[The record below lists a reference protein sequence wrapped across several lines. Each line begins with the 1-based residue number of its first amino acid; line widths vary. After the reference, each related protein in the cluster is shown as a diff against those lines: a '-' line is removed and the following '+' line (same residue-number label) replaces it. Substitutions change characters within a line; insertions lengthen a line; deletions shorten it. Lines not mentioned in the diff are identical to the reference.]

1 LKTILTL
8 AAMRIRI
15 TLRNKAFLF
24 FSLVMPMAFFFLY
37 CSVLAKGEVPKV
49 QYLLGPVIAMSVM
62 GTFWGLSAQIVTWR
76 EQGILRR
83 FRLAPIPASSMIGS
97 SILANLLLILPT
109 VILELGLARFAYHLK
124 DFGNLGGIIFMS
136 LIGIGAFASLG
147 LIVASV
153 TNTMQETQVI
163 NQLLWFALIF
173 LSGATVPLP
182 VLPHTAQR
190 VSLFL
195 PATYLVN
202 ALQQAMVHHAS
213 LFSLRANIGSL
224 VAWAALAFTISSLLF
239 RWEPEAKLPRNAK
252 LWAAST
258 ILPFLLLGVWEN
270 YNGKLLKDAAA
281 MLEERPAEKAPP
293 ANPAPG
299 ETNPQ

>member
-1 LKTILTL
+1 MKTILTL

-37 CSVLAKGEVPKV
+37 GSVLAKGETAKV
-49 QYLLGPVIAMSVM
+49 RYLLGPVIAMSVM

-97 SILANLLLILPT
+97 SVLANMLLILPT
-109 VILELGLARFAYHLK
+109 VILELALAGFVYHLK
-124 DFGNLGGIIFMS
+124 DFGNLGGIIVMS
-136 LIGIGAFASLG
+136 LIGIAAFASLG

-153 TNTMQETQVI
+153 TNTMQETQII
-163 NQLLWFALIF
+163 NQVLWLALLF

-182 VLPHTAQR
+182 VLPHAAQR
-190 VSLFL
+190 VALFI

-202 ALQQAMVHHAS
+202 ALQQAMMHHAS
-213 LFSLRANIGSL
+213 LLSLRANIGSL
-224 VAWAALAFTISSLLF
+224 VAWAILAFTISSLLF

-258 ILPFLLLGVWEN
+258 LVPFLLLGVWEN

-281 MLEERPAEKAPP
+281 MLEERPVEKAP
-293 ANPAPG
+293 AGTA
-299 ETNPQ
+299 TNP

>member
-1 LKTILTL
+1 MKTILTL

-37 CSVLAKGEVPKV
+37 CGVLAKGEIPKIR
-49 QYLLGPVIAMSVM
+49 YLLGPVIAMSVM

-83 FRLAPIPASSMIGS
+83 FQLAPIPASSMIGS
-97 SILANLLLILPT
+97 SILANMLLILPT
-109 VILELGLARFAYHLK
+109 VVLELALARFVYHLK

-182 VLPHTAQR
+182 VLPHAAQR
-190 VSLFL
+190 VALFL

-202 ALQQAMVHHAS
+202 ALQQTMVHHAS
-213 LFSLRANIGSL
+213 LISLRANIGSL
-224 VAWAALAFTISSLLF
+224 LAWAVLAFTISSLLF

-281 MLEERPAEKAPP
+281 MLEERPVEKAPAGASP
-293 ANPAPG
+293 AQ
-299 ETNPQ
+299 TNP

>member
-37 CSVLAKGEVPKV
+37 CGVLAKGEIPKIR
-49 QYLLGPVIAMSVM
+49 YLLGPVIAMSVM
-62 GTFWGLSAQIVTWR
+62 GTFWGLSAQIVMWR

-97 SILANLLLILPT
+97 SVLANMLLILPT
-109 VILELGLARFAYHLK
+109 VVLELALARFVYHLK

-173 LSGATVPLP
+173 LSGATVPIP
-182 VLPHTAQR
+182 VLPKAAQH
-190 VSLFL
+190 VALFL

-224 VAWAALAFTISSLLF
+224 LAWAVLAFTISSLLF

-258 ILPFLLLGVWEN
+258 ILPFVLLGVWEN

-281 MLEERPAEKAPP
+281 MLEERPVEKAPAATATP
-293 ANPAPG
+293 VEG
-299 ETNPQ
+299 KPQ

>member
-1 LKTILTL
+1 MKTILTL

-37 CSVLAKGEVPKV
+37 CGVLAKGEIPKIR
-49 QYLLGPVIAMSVM
+49 YLLGPVIAMSVM

-83 FRLAPIPASSMIGS
+83 FQLAPIPASSMIGS
-97 SILANLLLILPT
+97 SILANMLLILPT
-109 VILELGLARFAYHLK
+109 VVLELALARFVYHLK

-163 NQLLWFALIF
+163 NQLLWIALIF

-182 VLPHTAQR
+182 MLPHPAQR

-213 LFSLRANIGSL
+213 LISLRANIGSL
-224 VAWAALAFTISSLLF
+224 LAWAVLAFTISSLLF

-258 ILPFLLLGVWEN
+258 ILPFVLLGVWEN

-281 MLEERPAEKAPP
+281 MLEERPVEKAPAGASP
-293 ANPAPG
+293 AQ
-299 ETNPQ
+299 TNP

>member
-1 LKTILTL
+1 
-8 AAMRIRI
+8 
-15 TLRNKAFLF
+15 
-24 FSLVMPMAFFFLY
+24 
-37 CSVLAKGEVPKV
+37 
-49 QYLLGPVIAMSVM
+49 
-62 GTFWGLSAQIVTWR
+62 LSAQIVTWR

-83 FRLAPIPASSMIGS
+83 FQLAPIPASSMIGS
-97 SILANLLLILPT
+97 SILANMLLILPT
-109 VILELGLARFAYHLK
+109 VVLELALARFVYHLK

-182 VLPHTAQR
+182 VLPHAAQR
-190 VSLFL
+190 VALFL

-202 ALQQAMVHHAS
+202 ALQQTMVHHAS
-213 LFSLRANIGSL
+213 LISLRANIGSL
-224 VAWAALAFTISSLLF
+224 LAWAVLAFTISSLLF

-258 ILPFLLLGVWEN
+258 ILPFVLLGVWEN

-281 MLEERPAEKAPP
+281 MLEERPVEKAPAGAAP
-293 ANPAPG
+293 A
-299 ETNPQ
+299 ETKP

>member
-37 CSVLAKGEVPKV
+37 GSVLARGEIAKV
-49 QYLLGPVIAMSVM
+49 RYLLGPVIAMSVM

-97 SILANLLLILPT
+97 SVLANMLLILPT
-109 VILELGLARFAYHLK
+109 VILELGLARFVYHLK
-124 DFGNLGGIIFMS
+124 DFGNLGGIIVMS

-153 TNTMQETQVI
+153 TNTMQETQII

-173 LSGATVPLP
+173 LSGATVPIP
-182 VLPHTAQR
+182 ILPHAAQR
-190 VSLFL
+190 VALFL
-195 PATYLVN
+195 PATYLVTG
-202 ALQQAMVHHAS
+202 LQQAMVHHAS

-224 VAWAALAFTISSLLF
+224 VAWAALAFIISSLLF

-258 ILPFLLLGVWEN
+258 VLPFLLLGVWEN

-293 ANPAPG
+293 ANAAPVG
-299 ETNPQ
+299 TNPQ

>member
-37 CSVLAKGEVPKV
+37 CGVLAKGEIPKV
-49 QYLLGPVIAMSVM
+49 RYLLGPVIAMSVM

-97 SILANLLLILPT
+97 SVLANMLLILPT
-109 VILELGLARFAYHLK
+109 VILELGLARFIYHLK
-124 DFGNLGGIIFMS
+124 DFGNLGAIIFMS

-153 TNTMQETQVI
+153 TNTMQETQII

-190 VSLFL
+190 VALFL

-202 ALQQAMVHHAS
+202 ALQEAMVHHAS
-213 LFSLRANIGSL
+213 LLSLRANIGSL
-224 VAWAALAFTISSLLF
+224 LAWAALAFTISSLLF

-258 ILPFLLLGVWEN
+258 ILPFVLLGIWEN

-281 MLEERPAEKAPP
+281 MLEERPVEKAPAEAVAP
-293 ANPAPG
+293 A
-299 ETNPQ
+299 ETKH

>member
-37 CSVLAKGEVPKV
+37 CGVLAKGEIPKIR
-49 QYLLGPVIAMSVM
+49 YLLGPVIAMSVM

-83 FRLAPIPASSMIGS
+83 FRLAPIPAASMIGS
-97 SILANLLLILPT
+97 SVLANMLLILPT
-109 VILELGLARFAYHLK
+109 VILELGLARFVYHLK

-153 TNTMQETQVI
+153 TNTMQETQII
-163 NQLLWFALIF
+163 NQVLWLALLF

-182 VLPHTAQR
+182 VLPHAAQR
-190 VSLFL
+190 VALFL

-202 ALQQAMVHHAS
+202 ALQQAMMHHAS
-213 LFSLRANIGSL
+213 LLSLRANIGSL

-258 ILPFLLLGVWEN
+258 VLPFLLLGVWEN

-281 MLEERPAEKAPP
+281 MLEERPVEKAPP
-293 ANPAPG
+293 AVPAESKP
-299 ETNPQ
+299 

>member
-37 CSVLAKGEVPKV
+37 CGVLAKGEIPKIR
-49 QYLLGPVIAMSVM
+49 YLLGPVIAMSVM

-76 EQGILRR
+76 EQGILLR
-83 FRLAPIPASSMIGS
+83 FQLAPIPASSMIGS
-97 SILANLLLILPT
+97 SILANMLLILPT
-109 VILELGLARFAYHLK
+109 VVLELALARFVYHLK

-182 VLPHTAQR
+182 VLPHAAQR
-190 VSLFL
+190 VALFL

-202 ALQQAMVHHAS
+202 ALQQTMVHHAS
-213 LFSLRANIGSL
+213 LISLRANIGSL
-224 VAWAALAFTISSLLF
+224 LAWAVLAFTISSLLF

-281 MLEERPAEKAPP
+281 MLEERPVEKAPAGASP
-293 ANPAPG
+293 AQ
-299 ETNPQ
+299 TNP

>member
-1 LKTILTL
+1 MKTILTL

-37 CSVLAKGEVPKV
+37 CGVLAKGDIPKIR
-49 QYLLGPVIAMSVM
+49 YLLGPVIAMSVM

-97 SILANLLLILPT
+97 SVLANMLLILPT
-109 VILELGLARFAYHLK
+109 VVLELALARFVYHLK

-173 LSGATVPLP
+173 LSGATVPIP
-182 VLPHTAQR
+182 VLPKAAQH
-190 VSLFL
+190 VALFL

-213 LFSLRANIGSL
+213 LLSLRANIGSL
-224 VAWAALAFTISSLLF
+224 LAWAVLAFTISSLLF

-258 ILPFLLLGVWEN
+258 ILPFVLLGVWEN

-281 MLEERPAEKAPP
+281 MLEERPVEKAPAGASP
-293 ANPAPG
+293 AEANP
-299 ETNPQ
+299 

>member
-1 LKTILTL
+1 MKTILTL

-24 FSLVMPMAFFFLY
+24 FSLVMPMSFFFLY
-37 CSVLAKGEVPKV
+37 GSVLAKGEIAKV
-49 QYLLGPVIAMSVM
+49 RYLLGPVIAMSVM

-97 SILANLLLILPT
+97 SVLANMLLILPT
-109 VILELGLARFAYHLK
+109 VILELGLARFVYHLK
-124 DFGNLGGIIFMS
+124 DFGNLSGILVMS

-153 TNTMQETQVI
+153 TNTMQETQII

-182 VLPHTAQR
+182 VLPHAAQR
-190 VSLFL
+190 VALFL
-195 PATYLVN
+195 PATYLVTG
-202 ALQQAMVHHAS
+202 LQQAMVHHAS
-213 LFSLRANIGSL
+213 LLSLRANIGSL

-252 LWAAST
+252 LWAAAT
-258 ILPFLLLGVWEN
+258 ILPFVLLGFWEN

-281 MLEERPAEKAPP
+281 MLEERSLEKARPP
-293 ANPAPG
+293 APAPQ

>member
-1 LKTILTL
+1 MKTILTL

-37 CSVLAKGEVPKV
+37 CGVLAKGEIPKIR
-49 QYLLGPVIAMSVM
+49 YLLGPVIAMSVM

-83 FRLAPIPASSMIGS
+83 FQLAPIPASSMIGS
-97 SILANLLLILPT
+97 SILANMLLILPT
-109 VILELGLARFAYHLK
+109 VVLELALARFVYHLK

-182 VLPHTAQR
+182 VLPHAAQR
-190 VSLFL
+190 VALFL

-202 ALQQAMVHHAS
+202 ALQQTMVHHAS
-213 LFSLRANIGSL
+213 LISLRANIGSL
-224 VAWAALAFTISSLLF
+224 LAWAVLAFTISSLLF

-281 MLEERPAEKAPP
+281 MLEERPVENAPAAAPAEAKP
-293 ANPAPG
+293 
-299 ETNPQ
+299 